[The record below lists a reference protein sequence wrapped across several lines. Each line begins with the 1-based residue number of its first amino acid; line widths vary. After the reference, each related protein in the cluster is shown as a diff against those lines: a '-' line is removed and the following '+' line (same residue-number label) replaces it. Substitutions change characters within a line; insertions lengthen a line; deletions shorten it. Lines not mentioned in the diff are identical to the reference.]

1 MVAGGIHRLFD
12 PKCSKKYLK
21 GLMGAPNIPTQ
32 NQWGAVQLAFDDF
45 YIKQYHVS
53 NQWLTTFHKNLNVES
68 LL

>member
-1 MVAGGIHRLFD
+1 
-12 PKCSKKYLK
+12 
-21 GLMGAPNIPTQ
+21 MGAPNIPTQ

-45 YIKQYHVS
+45 YIKQYHMS